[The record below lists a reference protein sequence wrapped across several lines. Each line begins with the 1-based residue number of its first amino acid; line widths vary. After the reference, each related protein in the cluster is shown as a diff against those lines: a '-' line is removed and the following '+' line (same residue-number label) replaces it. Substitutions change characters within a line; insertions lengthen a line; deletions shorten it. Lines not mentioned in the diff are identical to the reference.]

1 MLATDSSWFCLDLW
15 LLRIDQRTP
24 SFIKSQSLRG
34 FSIARIGMAVD
45 IGDSLFVAV
54 YDLEAVSNASTL
66 HGGGKR
72 LIRQLEIRYRSAPAT
87 WSVLCVWT

>member
-54 YDLEAVSNASTL
+54 YDLEAATPSRRETSGTL
-66 HGGGKR
+66 KG
-72 LIRQLEIRYRSAPAT
+72 
-87 WSVLCVWT
+87 